1 MLSKK
6 IKSMLCEN
14 VGRNVLNR
22 MSSGLRGEG
31 KKQDAP
37 KTAMLEAAKL
47 LVITLSWESPCY
59 VLAISSLLTDDTPT
73 WI

>member
-1 MLSKK
+1 
-6 IKSMLCEN
+6 
-14 VGRNVLNR
+14 

-47 LVITLSWESPCY
+47 LVIDYSELGESMLCTRDLLSSN
-59 VLAISSLLTDDTPT
+59 
-73 WI
+73 